1 MKEHWWQLQ
10 KINLNKKTNI
20 EDEEIKSFSAG
31 NHKLPP
37 VDVQKI
43 IRVVSF
49 WSQEIFN
56 FAEYSQIYEDVN
68 GYISAHELEYSYS
81 KKTPS
86 L

>member
-1 MKEHWWQLQ
+1 MGLRFRKSFKILPGV
-10 KINLNKKTNI
+10 KINFNKKTNI

-49 WSQEIFN
+49 
-56 FAEYSQIYEDVN
+56 
-68 GYISAHELEYSYS
+68 
-81 KKTPS
+81 
-86 L
+86 

>member
-1 MKEHWWQLQ
+1 MSLIYLLTVFKNLYYERTLMTIT
-10 KINLNKKTNI
+10 KINFNKKTNI

-49 WSQEIFN
+49 
-56 FAEYSQIYEDVN
+56 
-68 GYISAHELEYSYS
+68 
-81 KKTPS
+81 
-86 L
+86 